1 MPPKKRKAKTPERK
15 LAEAKKLPPLKAI
28 RAKCIDCCAGQ
39 RKEVALCTAKYCDL
53 WPYRMGTDPYRGQ
66 RK

>member
-1 MPPKKRKAKTPERK
+1 MAVKKKRKAPTRRK
-15 LAEAKKLPPLKAI
+15 AVDKKLPPLKAI

-39 RKEVALCTAKYCDL
+39 RKEVALCTAEECDL
-53 WPYRMGTDPYRGQ
+53 WPYRMGTDPFRGQ